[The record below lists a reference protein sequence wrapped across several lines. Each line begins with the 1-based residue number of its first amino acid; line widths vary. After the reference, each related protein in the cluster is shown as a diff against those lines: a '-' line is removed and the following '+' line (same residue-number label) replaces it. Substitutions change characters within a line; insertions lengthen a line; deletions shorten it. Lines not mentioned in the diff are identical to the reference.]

1 MGKVTWSL
9 AYFTTVALASC
20 ALKKEKSLLEQK
32 LEMNLER
39 YEVNHAFSMP
49 YSINKSHA
57 ITGTP
62 EEIMNEVH
70 KRVKYK
76 SEDEDYWQMPWETD
90 KLGTGDCEDYAIYLY
105 DQLNRNGIK
114 SEIVVGKMTGAND
127 EGFHAWIEYKD
138 NGESIILD
146 PTSNLKIYRLTL
158 EELKIDAYK
167 QYHVCRDKI
176 NRVYRELSPQ

>member
-1 MGKVTWSL
+1 MNNKLLWALG
-9 AYFTTVALASC
+9 YFGTVAVASC
-20 ALKKEKSLLEQK
+20 VMNKS
-32 LEMNLER
+32 NLEGKLHR
-39 YEVNHAFSMP
+39 EEPSKIY
-49 YSINKSHA
+49 A
-57 ITGTP
+57 IRGTP
-62 EEIMNEVH
+62 EEIMHEVH
-70 KRVKYK
+70 KRIKYK

-167 QYHVCRDKI
+167 QYPVCRDKI